1 MLHADAIA
9 ITGYTIF
16 INIAVTGGGGS
27 DGWAIAHGPLSIV
40 FGILAGM
47 GASLIAAPTKL
58 WNNAYKRTCVILIL
72 GEWRKQKQSCVELP
86 VYFLMHAAAFSIL
99 CLRSCCSCAALVMKF
114 FFDKFNFTSG
124 GALGSLTLG
133 LVIKEIWARGWPA
146 FACNEGTFYNICPGV
161 HLTLHDILESQLDC
175 QCHHF
180 KARFTRNG
188 LSQYFKEH
196 KQI

>member
-1 MLHADAIA
+1 MCCADAIA

-72 GEWRKQKQSCVELP
+72 GGSLAKPMFNSALRD
-86 VYFLMHAAAFSIL
+86 L
-99 CLRSCCSCAALVMKF
+99 CLYKDQAL
-114 FFDKFNFTSG
+114 
-124 GALGSLTLG
+124 
-133 LVIKEIWARGWPA
+133 
-146 FACNEGTFYNICPGV
+146 
-161 HLTLHDILESQLDC
+161 
-175 QCHHF
+175 
-180 KARFTRNG
+180 
-188 LSQYFKEH
+188 
-196 KQI
+196 

>member
-1 MLHADAIA
+1 MCCADAIA

-72 GEWRKQKQSCVELP
+72 GE
-86 VYFLMHAAAFSIL
+86 
-99 CLRSCCSCAALVMKF
+99 
-114 FFDKFNFTSG
+114 
-124 GALGSLTLG
+124 SLTL
-133 LVIKEIWARGWPA
+133 LMSRTW
-146 FACNEGTFYNICPGV
+146 
-161 HLTLHDILESQLDC
+161 LT
-175 QCHHF
+175 
-180 KARFTRNG
+180 NG
-188 LSQYFKEH
+188 PSSLMGF
-196 KQI
+196 